1 MSVPVRTQAI
11 DVDGIFGESGESEL
25 IIVAL
30 LWSYQESNLQC
41 KSKKSPL
48 QFSDIFSQTVG
59 NF

>member
-30 LWSYQESNLQC
+30 L
-41 KSKKSPL
+41 
-48 QFSDIFSQTVG
+48 
-59 NF
+59 